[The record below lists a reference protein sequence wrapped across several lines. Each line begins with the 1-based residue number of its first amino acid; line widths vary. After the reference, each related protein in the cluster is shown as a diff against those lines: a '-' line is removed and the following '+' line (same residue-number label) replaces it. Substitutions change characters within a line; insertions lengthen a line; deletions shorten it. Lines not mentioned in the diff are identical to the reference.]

1 MRIVFIGTG
10 EIGVPALSALLES
23 EHDVVGVVTQPD
35 KPAGRDQRL
44 EAPPIK
50 KALAGTKMSPNPPPA
65 GSSFNPNS
73 VLTGPTPPEGAGR
86 PSRLQQPAALRALRG
101 PILQPARIKD
111 GESIE
116 QIRALTPDVI
126 VVMAYGQILPKNVL
140 EIPPTACL
148 NLHASL
154 LPRHRGAAPIQAAI
168 AAGDRETGITV
179 MYMDEGLDTGDI
191 LLQRKIDILPNDTGG
206 SLHDRLAKIAPE
218 ALLESLRMLAS
229 RSAARIPQ
237 DNGLAT
243 YAPKLNREAG
253 RINWSEPAETIER
266 KIRAFNPW
274 PGAFMKMTTKSNEL
288 RTLKIFSAAMVNLS
302 GAPGEILG
310 GEKELI
316 IAAGTGALSL
326 LEVQLEGKRRMSAA
340 EFLRGHA
347 SILRAAS

>member
-1 MRIVFIGTG
+1 MRILFIGTG
-10 EIGVPALSALLES
+10 EIGLPALSALLES
-23 EHDVVGVVTQPD
+23 EHEVVGVVTQPD
-35 KPAGRDQRL
+35 KPAGRDQRI

-50 KALAGTKMSPNPPPA
+50 KALAGTKM
-65 GSSFNPNS
+65 
-73 VLTGPTPPEGAGR
+73 
-86 PSRLQQPAALRALRG
+86 

-111 GESIE
+111 RESIE
-116 QIRALTPDVI
+116 EIRALTPDVI
-126 VVMAYGQILPKNVL
+126 VVMAYGQILPRNVL

-179 MYMDEGLDTGDI
+179 MYMSEGLDTGDI
-191 LLQRKIDILPNDTGG
+191 LLQRKIEIVSNDTGG
-206 SLHDRLAKIAPE
+206 SLHDRLAQIAPE

-229 RSAARIPQ
+229 GSAPRIPQ
-237 DNGLAT
+237 ENALAT

-253 RINWSEPAETIER
+253 RIDWSEPAETIER

-274 PGAFMKMTTKSNEL
+274 PGAFMRITTKANEL
-288 RTLKIFSAAMVNLS
+288 RTLKIFSAAIVDLS

-316 IAAGTGALSL
+316 IVAGTGALSL
-326 LEVQLEGKRRMSAA
+326 DEVQLEGKRRMSA
-340 EFLRGHA
+340 EELLRGLKVDR
-347 SILRAAS
+347 SLRG